1 MPKTVLVFDFG
12 ASSARAMLCRCE
24 NGGFS
29 LEEIHRF
36 PNVPVTEDGHLRWD
50 IDELWEQMKIAI
62 SFGVFNGG
70 FDAISIDTWGVDF
83 GLIGQ
88 DGNLL
93 EKPVHYRDSRTDGM
107 LEEVCARI
115 PAEQLFDQSGI
126 QPMNINTLFQLNYL
140 VNHEKNSIFRA
151 EKLLMMPDLFAY
163 LLTGQCRSEFT
174 EATTSQLIDQKAKG
188 WNIRLIEALGIP
200 KRIFSPLIQPGEIY
214 GELKQELAEEF
225 RIEPVSVYAC
235 ASHDTASAVMA
246 VPTREEH
253 FAFLSCGTWTLFG
266 TELRRPIVTRQAM
279 EMGLT
284 NEGGS
289 GGTTTLLKNIMG
301 LWLIQETRRWY
312 NEKQGKEYSFA
323 DLETFARECEP
334 FVSFIDPN
342 APDFAAPDDMP
353 LKIQEYCRKTGQKVP
368 ETPGEI
374 MRCIYQ
380 SLACEFALTLRE
392 ISELTGFDYKQIHMI
407 GGGTKDKLLCQLT
420 ADAAGIPS
428 VAGPVEATALGNGIS
443 TLIALGEL
451 PDITAARQMIID
463 SGLTEEFQPQQHELW
478 SKPLERYRALTRT

>member
-12 ASSARAMLCRCE
+12 ASSARAMLCRCKD
-24 NGGFS
+24 GGFE

-36 PNVPVTEDGHLRWD
+36 PNVPVTADGHLRWD
-50 IDELWEQMKIAI
+50 IDELWEQMKTAI
-62 SFGVFNGG
+62 GFGVFNGG

-88 DGNLL
+88 DGQLL
-93 EKPVHYRDSRTDGM
+93 EMPVHYRDSRTEGM
-107 LEEVCARI
+107 VEEVCARI
-115 PAEQLFDQSGI
+115 PAEELFMQSGI
-126 QPMNINTLFQLNYL
+126 QPMNINTLFQLHYL
-140 VNHEKNSIFRA
+140 VSHEKNTIFRA

-163 LLTGQCRSEFT
+163 FLTGECRSEFT
-174 EATTSQLIDQKAKG
+174 EATTTQLIDQKSRD
-188 WNIRLIEALGIP
+188 WNTRLIEALGIP
-200 KRIFSPLIQPGEIY
+200 KRIFAPLIQPGERY
-214 GELKQELAEEF
+214 GELKQELADEF
-225 RIEPVSVYAC
+225 RIEPVPVLAC

-246 VPTREEH
+246 VPTEEEH

-266 TELRRPIVTRQAM
+266 TELRRPLATEQALK
-279 EMGLT
+279 MGLT

-289 GGTTTLLKNIMG
+289 GMTTTLLKNIMG

-312 NEKQGKEYSFA
+312 NSAQCRGWSFA
-323 DLETFARECEP
+323 DLETMARESEP

-353 LKIQEYCRKTGQKVP
+353 LKIQEYCRRTSQPVP
-368 ETPGEI
+368 ETAGEI

-392 ISELTGFDYKQIHMI
+392 ISALTGYNYRIINMI

-420 ADAAGIPS
+420 ADAAGIPT
-428 VAGPVEATALGNGIS
+428 VAGPTEATALGNAIS
-443 TLIALGEL
+443 SLIALGEIK
-451 PDITAARQMIID
+451 DIAAARKMIIS
-463 SGLTEEFQPQQHELW
+463 SGLTQEFRPLEHESWLQ
-478 SKPLERYRALTRT
+478 PLERYKKLTRS

>member
-1 MPKTVLVFDFG
+1 MSKTVLVFDFG
-12 ASSARAMLCRCE
+12 ASSARAMLCKCE
-24 NGGFS
+24 NGGIS

-36 PNVPVTEDGHLRWD
+36 PNVPITENGHLRWD

-88 DGNLL
+88 DGELL
-93 EKPVHYRDSRTDGM
+93 EKPVHYRDSRTEGM
-107 LEEVCARI
+107 LEEVCAKI
-115 PAEQLFDQSGI
+115 PAKELFMQSGI

-163 LLTGQCRSEFT
+163 FLTGQFKNEFT
-174 EATTSQLIDQKAKG
+174 EATTTQLIDQKAKG
-188 WNIRLIEALGIP
+188 WNIPLIEALGIP
-200 KRIFSPLIQPGEIY
+200 KRIFSPLIQPGEMY
-214 GELKQELAEEF
+214 GELKQELADEF
-225 RIEPVSVYAC
+225 RIENVPVYAC
-235 ASHDTASAVMA
+235 PSHDTASAVLA
-246 VPTREEH
+246 VPSQEEH

-266 TELRRPIVTRQAM
+266 TELRRPVVTEQAM
-279 EMGLT
+279 KMGLT

-312 NEKQGKEYSFA
+312 NEKDGRDYSFS
-323 DLETFARECEP
+323 DLEKMALESEP

-353 LKIQEYCRKTGQKVP
+353 LKIQEFCRRTGQKVP

-380 SLACEFALTLRE
+380 SLACEFALTLGE
-392 ISELTGFDYKQIHMI
+392 ISELIGFEFTQIHMI

-420 ADAAGIPS
+420 ADAAGIAA
-428 VAGPVEATALGNGIS
+428 VAGPVEATALGNGLS
-443 TLIALGEL
+443 TLIALGEI
-451 PDITAARQMIID
+451 PDIAAARQMIID
-463 SGLTEEFQPQQHELW
+463 SGLTQEFQPQQHEKWLQ
-478 SKPLERYRALTRT
+478 PLESYKKLTR

>member
-1 MPKTVLVFDFG
+1 MSKTVLVFDFG
-12 ASSARAMLCRCE
+12 ASSARAMLCKCE
-24 NGGFS
+24 NGGIS

-36 PNVPVTEDGHLRWD
+36 PNVPITENGHLRWD

-88 DGNLL
+88 DGELL
-93 EKPVHYRDSRTDGM
+93 EKPVHYRDSRTEGM
-107 LEEVCARI
+107 LEEVCAKI
-115 PAEQLFDQSGI
+115 PAKELFMQSGI

-163 LLTGQCRSEFT
+163 FLTGQFKNEFT
-174 EATTSQLIDQKAKG
+174 EATTTQLIDQKAKG
-188 WNIRLIEALGIP
+188 WNIPLIEALGIP
-200 KRIFSPLIQPGEIY
+200 KRIFSPLIQPGEMY
-214 GELKQELAEEF
+214 GELKQELADEF
-225 RIEPVSVYAC
+225 RIENVPVYAC
-235 ASHDTASAVMA
+235 PSHDTASAVLA
-246 VPTREEH
+246 VPSQEEH

-266 TELRRPIVTRQAM
+266 TELRRPVVTEQAM
-279 EMGLT
+279 KMGLT

-312 NEKQGKEYSFA
+312 NEKNGRDYSFS
-323 DLETFARECEP
+323 DLEKMALESEP

-342 APDFAAPDDMP
+342 AQDFAAPDDMP
-353 LKIQEYCRKTGQKVP
+353 LKIQEFCRRTGQKVP

-380 SLACEFALTLRE
+380 SLACEFALTLGE
-392 ISELTGFDYKQIHMI
+392 ISELIGFEFKQIHMI

-420 ADAAGIPS
+420 ADAAGITA
-428 VAGPVEATALGNGIS
+428 VAGPVEATALGNGLS
-443 TLIALGEL
+443 TLIALGEI
-451 PDITAARQMIID
+451 PDIAAARQMIID
-463 SGLTEEFQPQQHELW
+463 SGLTQEFQPQQHEKWLQ
-478 SKPLERYRALTRT
+478 PLESYKKLTR

>member
-1 MPKTVLVFDFG
+1 MSKTVLVFDFG
-12 ASSARAMLCRCE
+12 ASSARAMLCKCE
-24 NGGFS
+24 NGGIS

-36 PNVPVTEDGHLRWD
+36 PNVPITENGHLRWD

-88 DGNLL
+88 DGELL
-93 EKPVHYRDSRTDGM
+93 EKPVHYRDSRTEGM
-107 LEEVCARI
+107 LEEVCAKI
-115 PAEQLFDQSGI
+115 PAKELFMQSGI

-163 LLTGQCRSEFT
+163 FLTGQFKNEFT
-174 EATTSQLIDQKAKG
+174 EATTTQLIDQKAKG
-188 WNIRLIEALGIP
+188 WNIPLIEALGIP
-200 KRIFSPLIQPGEIY
+200 KRIFSPLIQPGEMY
-214 GELKQELAEEF
+214 GELKQELADEF
-225 RIEPVSVYAC
+225 RIENVPVYAC
-235 ASHDTASAVMA
+235 PSHDTASAVLA
-246 VPTREEH
+246 VPSQEEH

-266 TELRRPIVTRQAM
+266 TELRRPVVTEQAM
-279 EMGLT
+279 KMGLT

-312 NEKQGKEYSFA
+312 NEKDSRDYSFS
-323 DLETFARECEP
+323 DLEKMALESEP

-353 LKIQEYCRKTGQKVP
+353 LKIQEFCRKTGQKVP

-380 SLACEFALTLRE
+380 SLACEFALTLGE
-392 ISELTGFDYKQIHMI
+392 ISELIGFEFKQIHMI

-420 ADAAGIPS
+420 ADAAGITA
-428 VAGPVEATALGNGIS
+428 VAGPVEATALGNGLS
-443 TLIALGEL
+443 TLIALGEI
-451 PDITAARQMIID
+451 PDIAAARQMIID
-463 SGLTEEFQPQQHELW
+463 SGLTQEFQPQQHEKWLQ
-478 SKPLERYRALTRT
+478 PLESYKKLTR

>member
-1 MPKTVLVFDFG
+1 MSKTVLVFDFG
-12 ASSARAMLCRCE
+12 ASSARAMLCKCE
-24 NGGFS
+24 NGGIS

-36 PNVPVTEDGHLRWD
+36 PNVPITENGHLRWD

-88 DGNLL
+88 DGELL
-93 EKPVHYRDSRTDGM
+93 EKPVHYRDSRTEGM
-107 LEEVCARI
+107 LEEVCAKI
-115 PAEQLFDQSGI
+115 PAKELFMQSGI

-151 EKLLMMPDLFAY
+151 EKLMMMPDLFAY
-163 LLTGQCRSEFT
+163 FLTGQFKNEFT
-174 EATTSQLIDQKAKG
+174 EATTTQLIDQKAKG
-188 WNIRLIEALGIP
+188 WNIPLIEALGIP
-200 KRIFSPLIQPGEIY
+200 KRIFSPLIQPGEMY
-214 GELKQELAEEF
+214 GELKQELADEF
-225 RIEPVSVYAC
+225 RIENVPVYAC
-235 ASHDTASAVMA
+235 PSHDTASAVLA
-246 VPTREEH
+246 VPSQEEH

-266 TELRRPIVTRQAM
+266 TELRRPVVTEQAM
-279 EMGLT
+279 KMGLT

-312 NEKQGKEYSFA
+312 NEKNGRDYSFS
-323 DLETFARECEP
+323 DLEKMALESEP

-353 LKIQEYCRKTGQKVP
+353 LKIQEFCRRTGQKVP

-380 SLACEFALTLRE
+380 SLACEFALTLGE
-392 ISELTGFDYKQIHMI
+392 ISELIGFEFKQIHMI

-420 ADAAGIPS
+420 ADAAGITA
-428 VAGPVEATALGNGIS
+428 VAGPVEATALGNGLS
-443 TLIALGEL
+443 TLIALGEIS
-451 PDITAARQMIID
+451 DIAAARQMIID
-463 SGLTEEFQPQQHELW
+463 SGLTQEFQPQQHEKWLQ
-478 SKPLERYRALTRT
+478 PLESYKKLTR

>member
-1 MPKTVLVFDFG
+1 MSKTVLVFDFG
-12 ASSARAMLCRCE
+12 ASSARAMLCKCE
-24 NGGFS
+24 NGGIS

-36 PNVPVTEDGHLRWD
+36 PNVPITENGHLRWD

-88 DGNLL
+88 DGELL
-93 EKPVHYRDSRTDGM
+93 EKPVHYRDSRTEGM
-107 LEEVCARI
+107 LEEVCAKI
-115 PAEQLFDQSGI
+115 PAKELFMQSGI

-163 LLTGQCRSEFT
+163 FLTGQFKNEFT
-174 EATTSQLIDQKAKG
+174 EATTTQLIDQKAKG
-188 WNIRLIEALGIP
+188 WNIPLIEALGIP
-200 KRIFSPLIQPGEIY
+200 KRIFSPLIQPGEMY
-214 GELKQELAEEF
+214 GELKQELADEF
-225 RIEPVSVYAC
+225 RIENVPVYAC
-235 ASHDTASAVMA
+235 PSHDTASAVLA
-246 VPTREEH
+246 VPSQEEH

-266 TELRRPIVTRQAM
+266 TELRRPVVTEQAM
-279 EMGLT
+279 KMGLT

-312 NEKQGKEYSFA
+312 NEKDGRDYSFS
-323 DLETFARECEP
+323 DLEKMALESEP

-353 LKIQEYCRKTGQKVP
+353 LKIQEFCRRTGQKVP

-380 SLACEFALTLRE
+380 SLACEFALTLGE
-392 ISELTGFDYKQIHMI
+392 ISELIGFEFKQIHMI

-420 ADAAGIPS
+420 ADAAGITA
-428 VAGPVEATALGNGIS
+428 VAGPVEATALGNGLS
-443 TLIALGEL
+443 TLIALGVI
-451 PDITAARQMIID
+451 PDIAAARQMIID
-463 SGLTEEFQPQQHELW
+463 SGLTQEFQPQQHEKWLQ
-478 SKPLERYRALTRT
+478 PLESYKKLTR